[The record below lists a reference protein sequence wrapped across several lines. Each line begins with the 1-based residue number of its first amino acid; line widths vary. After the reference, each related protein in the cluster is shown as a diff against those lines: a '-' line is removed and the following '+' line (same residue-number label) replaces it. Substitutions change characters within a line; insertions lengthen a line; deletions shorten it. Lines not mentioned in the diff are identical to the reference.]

1 MGGGGSTFYIG
12 GRAGEVEIKD
22 VSLLTEL
29 VMGPGWGPGV
39 FQQEVL
45 GCSRLECCLSWSIEV
60 GATRVLF
67 GTVLGQSHCNGPY
80 RMKLGAR

>member
-1 MGGGGSTFYIG
+1 
-12 GRAGEVEIKD
+12 
-22 VSLLTEL
+22 
-29 VMGPGWGPGV
+29 MGPGWGPGV